1 MPGVSWSF
9 LLPMQVP
16 SQTNVLPGY
25 EAISDSNIIEL
36 LQPCILQPFFV
47 SKFSAL
53 CSIDQHAYSLWYIN
67 VTCYLKFEKY
77 FH

>member
-16 SQTNVLPGY
+16 SQINVLAGY

-36 LQPCILQPFFV
+36 LQPCV
-47 SKFSAL
+47 
-53 CSIDQHAYSLWYIN
+53 YSLWYIN